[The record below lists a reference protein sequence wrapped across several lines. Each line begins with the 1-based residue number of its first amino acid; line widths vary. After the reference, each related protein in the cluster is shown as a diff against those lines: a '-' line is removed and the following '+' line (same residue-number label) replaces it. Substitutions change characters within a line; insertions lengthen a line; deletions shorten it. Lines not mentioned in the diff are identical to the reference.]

1 MSLFPGRIFTA
12 FFTSLFFSS
21 PAQAVS
27 LTSIEQV
34 DLVVEWFTG
43 SFNNQQQVTQNPD
56 VPFLT
61 MTNCLASPVGNT
73 PDTDSLY
80 VHLEQ
85 YFGGTNLLRSSAYQ
99 FSPLN
104 SGVNLQVYSYLERND
119 ALGTCLDS
127 NPRLN
132 LTNLVS
138 PSCDLTLTY
147 EPELFFGTNSPL
159 GCPSGFPVAGSRV
172 VSTVT
177 ITANQVLALDIFEP
191 PDSPS
196 FGTQIQFEQLAT
208 TPEPLGAL
216 PLISLGLIGFVTI
229 RQR

>member
-21 PAQAVS
+21 QAQAAS

-34 DLVVEWFTG
+34 NLVVEWFTG

-61 MTNCLASPVGNT
+61 MSNCLASPVSDT
-73 PDTDSLY
+73 PDPDSLY

-85 YFGGTNLLRSSAYQ
+85 YFSGTSLLRSSAYK

-104 SGVNLQVYSYLERND
+104 SGVNLQVFSYLERND

-138 PSCDLTLTY
+138 PSCDLTLSY

-177 ITANQVLALDIFEP
+177 ITANQVWALDLFEP
-191 PDSPS
+191 PNSPS
-196 FGTQIQFEQLAT
+196 FGTQIQFQQIAT
-208 TPEPLGAL
+208 TPEPMGVIS
-216 PLISLGLIGFVTI
+216 LISLGLIGFATI